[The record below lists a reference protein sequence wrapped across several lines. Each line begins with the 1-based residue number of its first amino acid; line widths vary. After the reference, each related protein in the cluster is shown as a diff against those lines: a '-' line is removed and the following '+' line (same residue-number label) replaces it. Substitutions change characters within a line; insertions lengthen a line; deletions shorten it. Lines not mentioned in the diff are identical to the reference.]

1 MSRQYRVQVP
11 GLANAPALRPA
22 PMQSDTYAP
31 PPRPAVD
38 QNTARLADALGSFS
52 RSIGGLVPT
61 MMAERQK
68 ADERALWAQQKKLSG
83 MTREEYVQAVET
95 GTIPVYADEFK
106 VKAIQSAHGMHYGAH
121 RSDQLRQHL
130 MTQFDWD
137 SEDVGAFLASEI
149 RADLDKYGADRNF
162 GAQYLREMDRL
173 QSWAMDYREKRS
185 TEQFVQ
191 AQHDAAF
198 AVIDTKVNELIQAGT
213 NPKAI
218 AASVYGW
225 YGELGKDGTL
235 GMDHDAL
242 DKEVLNKARRLAG
255 EHPEVALAMLEAT
268 RTGRGGQV
276 LSLNTRPDMRDAA
289 LGIQATAQRVMADRQ
304 EAAFREQVFAGDVG
318 LLEAGNLD
326 HVEDLRYVAPD
337 GTERVISAD
346 ERRERARETFLSRSR
361 WVAAEN
367 REEPVESMAREFH
380 AFRLSGEKHPTVER
394 AVTGIADMANVGMLS
409 DDPEGK
415 EKLKGKLMAYEWLQ
429 SESTAS
435 LLAYTKED
443 DRDFAES
450 YLMARRYLKHD
461 DGRAYSDDDA
471 LSFAI
476 RSTEVTRTGMPLAA
490 SARDEIHAQ
499 VRTLATEKGWIWGDN
514 DAEPMNSA
522 IAEQRVVNLAQ
533 RFVQLG
539 VKPQRAVKMAGEAVK
554 NTSSVYRGV
563 LLDFQGR
570 DVPDDFAEIL
580 DTTIAD
586 FAKQQPHVL
595 ELNGMKEADIAIAP
609 SSSGSQSGG
618 YFVLV
623 DKETMLPIADESGH
637 HVTVQLRDIRAKS
650 AANAEERKGKTLRGT
665 ALQSSIS
672 SRGYVEAVDTDGK
685 TYWVDP
691 KTREIVE
698 YSFAEDATAP
708 VWKKTGRRYRKGVLT
723 PVAGGVELQPRGDL
737 GIGAAGR
744 FMWDSTTARGR
755 NYRRAAKYLWGMVP
769 EVKIGDTTVKEGP
782 RFVD

>member
-11 GLANAPALRPA
+11 GLANAPALQPA
-22 PMQSDTYAP
+22 PMQSDTYAA
-31 PPRPAVD
+31 PPRPAIN
-38 QNTARLADALGSFS
+38 QNTARLADALSSFS
-52 RSIGGLVPT
+52 HSIGGLVPT

-68 ADERALWAQQKKLSG
+68 ADEQALWVQQKKLSG
-83 MTREEYVQAVET
+83 MTREEYVQAVEA

-106 VKAIQSAHGMHYGAH
+106 ARAIQSAHGMHYGAH

-130 MTQFDWD
+130 MIQFDWD
-137 SEDVGAFLASEI
+137 SEDVGTFLTSEI
-149 RADLDKYGADRNF
+149 RADLEKYGADRNF

-198 AVIDTKVNELIQAGT
+198 AVIDTKVNELIQADTDPG
-213 NPKAI
+213 AI

-225 YGELGKDGTL
+225 YGELGKEGTL

-268 RTGRGGQV
+268 RTGRGGQT

-289 LGIQATAQRVMADRQ
+289 LGIQATAQRVIADRQ
-304 EAAFREQVFAGDVG
+304 ESALREEVYASDVDM
-318 LLEAGNLD
+318 LESGQLD
-326 HVEDLRYVAPD
+326 GIADIRYVAPD
-337 GTERVISAD
+337 GSEKVLRVED
-346 ERRERARETFLSRSR
+346 RKERAAETFLRRSR
-361 WVAAEN
+361 QIAAES
-367 REEPVESMAREFH
+367 REEPHESLAREFRSFQ
-380 AFRLSGEKHPTVER
+380 ASGVKHPNIER
-394 AVTGIADMANVGMLS
+394 AVTGIADMANVGMLE
-409 DDPEGK
+409 DGAPEL
-415 EKLKGKLMAYEWLQ
+415 EQMMGKLLAYSWLQ
-429 SESTAS
+429 NESTAS
-435 LLAYTKED
+435 LLAYTEEK

-450 YLMARRYLKHD
+450 FWMAQRYLKRA
-461 DGRAYSDDDA
+461 DGQPFSHKDA

-476 RSTEVTRTGMPLAA
+476 RSTEVSRTGMPLAA
-490 SARDEIHAQ
+490 SAREELHAQ
-499 VRTLATEKGWIWGDN
+499 VKTLSTEPGWIWGDN

-563 LLDFQGR
+563 LLDLQGL
-570 DVPDDFAEIL
+570 DVPHDFAEVL
-580 DTTIAD
+580 DGIIGR
-586 FAKQQPHVL
+586 FVKQQPNVL
-595 ELNGMKEADIAIAP
+595 EGNGVEESDITVVP

-618 YFVLV
+618 YFVLA
-623 DKETMLPIADESGH
+623 DKETMLPIADEKGNL
-637 HVTVQLRDIRAKS
+637 VTVKLKTIRDLSAAAARERDNKVLRDGAIRGS
-650 AANAEERKGKTLRGT
+650 SKT
-665 ALQSSIS
+665 
-672 SRGYVEAVDTDGK
+672 RGYVEAVDTDGK
-685 TYWVDP
+685 TYWVD
-691 KTREIVE
+691 KRSREIVE
-698 YSFAEDATAP
+698 PRYRRGSLNPT
-708 VWKKTGRRYRKGVLT
+708 WKKTGKRYRRGLIT
-723 PVAGGVELQPRGDL
+723 PVDGVPARIDL
-737 GIGAAGR
+737 GARAAGS
-744 FMWDSTTARGR
+744 FVLDGMAANGAR
-755 NYRRAAKYLWGMVP
+755 YRRAAKYLWDMVP